1 MVHVSGIVVAA
12 WPCGQIVMLNELFG
26 SESKSQVY
34 ASIIILYS
42 FFYNN
47 QSETEDVSK
56 YAMSNNSYT

>member
-34 ASIIILYS
+34 ASIYS